1 VAAAS
6 GRSVYVEKDDEVP
19 KEAANSVAEHGL
31 GSVSEPAFR
40 RPSAIVAH
48 WQAFWAAVQF
58 LTRLPVPARFLAHH
72 DPAPLE
78 RATIYFP
85 LVGTFIGLAT
95 GTTVWLASYAWP
107 LWLAALVA
115 LAVEALL
122 TGGLHEDGLADC
134 CDALGGGWTR
144 ADVLRIL
151 DDSRVGTYG
160 VLGLALALAMRVGSL
175 ASLDAGLLLPSVVAS
190 ATLGRWA
197 MVLAMARL
205 APVEDRPS
213 LARLGG
219 RQTVA
224 LQVFWG
230 GLLALAGCL
239 PLAVLSPERFA
250 ASVAATLAITT
261 WFVYYLRFRIG
272 GMTGDC
278 AGAICCVSQV
288 AVLLCC
294 CAFAG
299 ANTVR

>member
-1 VAAAS
+1 MPEEAAS
-6 GRSVYVEKDDEVP
+6 QI
-19 KEAANSVAEHGL
+19 L
-31 GSVSEPAFR
+31 GSVSQPAVQR
-40 RPSAIVAH
+40 RSAVVAH

-58 LTRLPVPARFLAHH
+58 LTRLPVPTRFLANC
-72 DPAPLE
+72 DAAPLE

-85 LVGTFIGLAT
+85 LVGSLIGLTT
-95 GTTVWLASYAWP
+95 GTTIWLASHAWP
-107 LWLAALVA
+107 IWLAALVG

-160 VLGLALALAMRVGSL
+160 VLGLAIALAMRAGSL
-175 ASLDAGLLLPSVVAS
+175 ASLDGDLLLPSVVAS
-190 ATLGRWA
+190 AAIGRWA
-197 MVLAMARL
+197 MVMAMAWL
-205 APVEDRPS
+205 APVADRPS
-213 LARLGG
+213 LSRLAG
-219 RQTVA
+219 RQTFA
-224 LQVFWG
+224 IQVLWG
-230 GLLALAGCL
+230 GLLTLASSL

-250 ASVAATLAITT
+250 ASVAATLAITA

-294 CAFAG
+294 CAFTGAG
-299 ANTVR
+299 TTNNF